1 MRKAIV
7 AVLILVF
14 MTGCNLR
21 AGGNGTGATSTTIEA
36 GGAGEHTFP
45 LATDETMTLTI
56 NPAEGLD
63 AVLELY
69 DPAGQLI
76 LEQDD
81 AFTSEPETL
90 IFTAPSAGTYIL
102 RVRGYG
108 GEAGSYTLLNEGDT
122 PMLIPTAV
130 IGGDETDSENS
141 LPPTWTP
148 IPPGSG
154 AGTTPGGTTA
164 ETPAAPAPPAGNQE
178 TYTVRAGDTL
188 AEIAAR
194 FGVTIQALVQA
205 NNIENVDYIEVGQV
219 LVIPR

>member
-1 MRKAIV
+1 MRKAIL

-21 AGGNGTGATSTTIEA
+21 GGSNNTGATSNTIEA
-36 GGAGEHTFP
+36 GGSGEHTFP
-45 LATDETMTLTI
+45 MAADETLSVRI
-56 NPAEGLD
+56 EPGEGLD

-76 LEQDD
+76 LEQDN
-81 AFTSEPETL
+81 AFTSEPEELT
-90 IFTAPSAGTYIL
+90 FTAPSAGTYTL

-108 GEAGSYTLLNEGDT
+108 GEAGSYTLVNAGDT

-130 IGGDETDSENS
+130 VGGEETDSGID

-148 IPPGSG
+148 IAAGSG
-154 AGTTPGGTTA
+154 GGAPSDGATA
-164 ETPAAPAPPAGNQE
+164 ETPAAPAPPAGHQE
-178 TYTVRAGDTL
+178 TYTVQAGDTL

>member
-7 AVLILVF
+7 VVLILVF

-21 AGGNGTGATSTTIEA
+21 AGGNENGTTTNTIEA
-36 GGAGEHTFP
+36 GGSAEHTFP
-45 LATDETMTLTI
+45 LATDETVSLTI
-56 NPAEGLD
+56 EPEEGLD

-76 LEQDD
+76 LEQDN
-81 AFTSEPETL
+81 AFTSEPEEL
-90 IFTAPSAGTYIL
+90 VFTAPSAGTYTL

-108 GEAGSYTLLNEGDT
+108 GEAGSYTLVNAGDT
-122 PMLIPTAV
+122 PILVPTAV
-130 IGGDETDSENS
+130 VGGETDSGVS

-148 IPPGSG
+148 IPAGSG
-154 AGTTPGGTTA
+154 ASTTPGGTA
-164 ETPAAPAPPAGNQE
+164 DETPAAPAPPAGDQE
-178 TYTVRAGDTL
+178 TYTVQAGDTL

-205 NNIENVDYIEVGQV
+205 NNIGNVDYIEVGQV